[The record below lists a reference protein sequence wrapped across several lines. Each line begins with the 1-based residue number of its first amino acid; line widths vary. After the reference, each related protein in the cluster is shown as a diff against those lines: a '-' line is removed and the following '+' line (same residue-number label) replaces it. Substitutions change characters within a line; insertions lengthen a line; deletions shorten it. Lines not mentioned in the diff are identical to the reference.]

1 MLHIFLLVFGDK
13 FWEFKDYVAI
23 TTANSTDKE
32 LKGIS
37 HLNKTNPFYWRHY
50 GYLDCRPRLNW
61 DYSNWVI
68 NLYSC
73 T

>member
-1 MLHIFLLVFGDK
+1 
-13 FWEFKDYVAI
+13 VAI
-23 TTANSTDKE
+23 TTANTTDKE